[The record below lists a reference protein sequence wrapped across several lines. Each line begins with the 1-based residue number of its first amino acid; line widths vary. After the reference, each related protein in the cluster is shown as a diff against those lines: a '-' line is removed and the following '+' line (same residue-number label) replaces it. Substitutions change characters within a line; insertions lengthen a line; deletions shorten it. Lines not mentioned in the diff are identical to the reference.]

1 MKVYAHRGASAQ
13 YPENT
18 MLAFEKAVEMGVDGI
33 ETDVHLSRDGQLVLC
48 HDETIDGTTDRKGWI
63 QDLTYDELLRADA
76 GCRKDARF
84 AGQRIPILRDLLNLG
99 RESGIELNLE
109 LKNYVLDYPELE
121 RRVIEEIRRYYQ
133 PDKVLLS
140 SFRHLSM
147 VRAKR
152 ISPETPTGLLYSCD
166 FYNVADYA
174 AACGVNA
181 LNPDYTMLSE
191 ETVRDAKAA
200 GLAINVWTVDD
211 PAEMLRMQAMG
222 VDVLMT
228 NDPMK
233 ALRILGHKE

>member
-1 MKVYAHRGASAQ
+1 M
-13 YPENT
+13 E
-18 MLAFEKAVEMGVDGI
+18 
-33 ETDVHLSRDGQLVLC
+33 
-48 HDETIDGTTDRKGWI
+48 
-63 QDLTYDELLRADA
+63 
-76 GCRKDARF
+76 
-84 AGQRIPILRDLLNLG
+84 
-99 RESGIELNLE
+99 
-109 LKNYVLDYPELE
+109 
-121 RRVIEEIRRYYQ
+121 
-133 PDKVLLS
+133 
-140 SFRHLSM
+140 
-147 VRAKR
+147 
-152 ISPETPTGLLYSCD
+152 
-166 FYNVADYA
+166 DYA